1 MNYAIY
7 KLKFTAPVHF
17 GKSMLTDSEYALCSD
32 TIFAALC
39 MEAVQIGDDLLNEF
53 VSYAKT
59 NAVQLSD
66 AFPYIGDKLL
76 IPKPHVFVEH
86 SQDENSSIIKKA
98 CKKLKYIPI
107 DDLDSYLNGSFD
119 VLNAVQMSEL
129 GVSALKISASIRNDE
144 GETKP
149 YEVGTYSFYD
159 GCGLYLIVG
168 CLNDNVKL
176 LLDTLMDQLQH
187 SGLGGKRS
195 SGYGRFTFEVLE
207 VNEWLLE
214 KLKCESK
221 KYMLLNTALPTENE
235 LEEVIKNANYSL
247 IKRSGFVASSTYSDT
262 WQRKKDLI
270 MFKSGSCFDR
280 RFDGDVYDVSDS
292 MGNHPVFR
300 FGKPMFM
307 RIS

>member
-17 GKSMLTDSEYALCSD
+17 GKSMLTDSEFALCSD

-39 MEAVQIGDDLLNEF
+39 MEAVQIGDDLLNEL
-53 VSYAKT
+53 VSCAKA
-59 NAVQLSD
+59 NAIQLSD
-66 AFPYIGDKLL
+66 VFPYIGDKILL
-76 IPKPHVFVEH
+76 PKPHVFVEH

-98 CKKLKYIPI
+98 YKKLKYITI
-107 DDLDSYLNGSFD
+107 DDFDSFLNGSFD
-119 VLNAVQMSEL
+119 VLNAAQMSEL
-129 GVSALKISASIRNDE
+129 GVSALKVSASIRNDE

-149 YEVGTYSFYD
+149 YEVGTYSFYN
-159 GCGLYLIVG
+159 GCGLYLILG
-168 CLNDNVKL
+168 YSNDNVKS

-195 SGYGRFTFEVLE
+195 SGYGRFNFEVLE

-214 KLKCESK
+214 KLNCESK

-292 MGNHPVFR
+292 TGNHPIFR

>member
-17 GKSMLTDSEYALCSD
+17 GKSLLTDSEFTLCSD

-39 MEAVQIGDDLLNEF
+39 MEAVRMGDDLLKELI
-53 VSYAKT
+53 SGARS
-59 NAVQLSD
+59 NAIQLSD
-66 AFPYIGDKLL
+66 SFPYIGDNLF

-86 SQDENSSIIKKA
+86 SQDENSSIVKKA
-98 CKKLKYIPI
+98 YKKLKYITI
-107 DDLDSYLNGSFD
+107 DDFESYLSGSFD

-129 GVSALKISASIRNDE
+129 GVSALKVSASIRNDE

-149 YEVGTYSFYD
+149 YEVGTYSFYE

-168 CLNDNVKL
+168 YSNDNIKSL
-176 LLDTLMDQLQH
+176 IDSLMDQLQH

-195 SGYGRFTFEVLE
+195 SGYGRFTYEVIE
-207 VNEWLLE
+207 VNAWLISRLN
-214 KLKCESK
+214 CEAE
-221 KYMLLNTALPTENE
+221 KYMLLNTALPKENE
-235 LEEVIKNANYSL
+235 LEDVMKNANYGL
-247 IKRSGFVASSTYSDT
+247 VKRSGFVASSNYSDT

-280 RFDGDVYDVSDS
+280 KFEGDVYDVSANI
-292 MGNHPVFR
+292 GNHPVFR
-300 FGKPMFM
+300 YGKPMFM

>member
-1 MNYAIY
+1 MNYVIY

-17 GKSMLTDSEYALCSD
+17 GKKLLSDSAFTLCSD

-39 MEAVQIGDDLLNEF
+39 LEAVQMGSKQLDILVNA
-53 VSYAKT
+53 VKS

-66 AFPYIGDKLL
+66 AFPYIGDKFL
-76 IPKPHVFVEH
+76 IPKPHIFVEH

-98 CKKLKYIPI
+98 YKKLKYITI
-107 DDLDSYLNGSFD
+107 DDFESYLNGAFD

-129 GVSALKISASIRNDE
+129 GVSSLKISASIRNGE

-159 GCGLYLIVG
+159 GCGMYLIIG
-168 CLNDNVKL
+168 CSSNDMKALVDL
-176 LLDTLMDQLQH
+176 LMDQLQH

-195 SGYGRFTFEVLE
+195 SGYGRFVFEVFE
-207 VNEWLLE
+207 VDKWLNDRLN
-214 KLKCESK
+214 CEAT

-235 LEEVIKNANYSL
+235 LEGVIRNANYSL
-247 IKRSGFVASSTYSDT
+247 IKRSGFVASSGYSDT
-262 WQRKKDLI
+262 WQRKKDLV
-270 MFKSGSCFDR
+270 MFQSGSCFDR
-280 RFDGDVYDVSDS
+280 RFEGDVYDVSDNTGS
-292 MGNHPVFR
+292 HPVFR
-300 FGKPMFM
+300 SGKPMFM

>member
-17 GKSMLTDSEYALCSD
+17 GKSLLTDSEFTLCSD
-32 TIFAALC
+32 TVFAALC
-39 MEAVQIGDDLLNEF
+39 MEAVRMGEDQLNEL
-53 VSYAKT
+53 VNGVKS
-59 NAVQLSD
+59 NAIQLSD
-66 AFPYIGDKLL
+66 AFPYIGDKML

-86 SQDENSSIIKKA
+86 TQDENSSIIKKA
-98 CKKLKYIPI
+98 YKKLKYITI
-107 DDLDSYLNGSFD
+107 DDFDSYLEGSFE

-129 GVSALKISASIRNDE
+129 GVSALKVSASIRNDE

-159 GCGLYLIVG
+159 DCGLYLIAG
-168 CLNDNVKL
+168 YSNDNTKSL
-176 LLDTLMDQLQH
+176 IDSLMNLLQH

-195 SGYGRFTFEVLE
+195 SGYGRFTFELLE
-207 VNEWLLE
+207 VNDWLLA
-214 KLKCESK
+214 KLNCEAE
-221 KYMLLNTALPTENE
+221 KYMLLNTALPTEDE

-247 IKRSGFVASSTYSDT
+247 LKRSGFVASSSYSDT
-262 WQRKKDLI
+262 WQRKRDLV

-280 RFDGDVYDVSDS
+280 RFQGDIYDVSTNAGS
-292 MGNHPVFR
+292 HPVFR
-300 FGKPMFM
+300 YGKPMFM

>member
-17 GKSMLTDSEYALCSD
+17 GKSLLTDSEFTLCSD

-39 MEAVQIGDDLLNEF
+39 MEAVRMGDDLLKEL
-53 VSYAKT
+53 VSGARS
-59 NAVQLSD
+59 NAIQLSD
-66 AFPYIGDKLL
+66 AFPYIGDKLF

-98 CKKLKYIPI
+98 YKKLKYITI
-107 DDLDSYLNGSFD
+107 DDFESYLSGSFD

-129 GVSALKISASIRNDE
+129 GVSALKVSASIRNDE

-149 YEVGTYSFYD
+149 YEVGTYSFYE

-168 CLNDNVKL
+168 YSNDNIKSL
-176 LLDTLMDQLQH
+176 IDSLMDQLQH

-195 SGYGRFTFEVLE
+195 SGYGRFTYEVIE
-207 VNEWLLE
+207 VNAWLISRLN
-214 KLKCESK
+214 CEAE
-221 KYMLLNTALPTENE
+221 KYMLLNTALPKENE
-235 LEEVIKNANYSL
+235 LEDVMKNANYGL
-247 IKRSGFVASSTYSDT
+247 VKRSGFVASSNYSDT

-280 RFDGDVYDVSDS
+280 KFEGDVYDVSAN

-300 FGKPMFM
+300 YGKPMFM

>member
-17 GKSMLTDSEYALCSD
+17 GKSLLTDSEFTLCSD

-39 MEAVQIGDDLLNEF
+39 MEAVRMGDDLLNELVRF
-53 VSYAKT
+53 AKS
-59 NAVQLSD
+59 NDIQMSD

-98 CKKLKYIPI
+98 YKKLKYITI
-107 DDLDSYLNGSFD
+107 DDFDSYLDGSFD
-119 VLNAVQMSEL
+119 VINAVQMSDL
-129 GVSALKISASIRNDE
+129 GVSALKVSASIRNDE
-144 GETKP
+144 GETIP

-159 GCGLYLIVG
+159 DCGLYLLVG
-168 CLNDNVKL
+168 YSNDNTKS
-176 LLDTLMDQLQH
+176 LMDSLMVQLQY

-195 SGYGRFTFEVLE
+195 SGYGRFAFDFLK

-214 KLKCESK
+214 RLDCKAE

-235 LEEVIKNANYSL
+235 LEDVMKNANYSL
-247 IKRSGFVASSTYSDT
+247 IKRGGFVASSSYSDT

-280 RFDGDVYDVSDS
+280 RFEGDVYDVSAIS
-292 MGNHPVFR
+292 GNHPVFR
-300 FGKPMFM
+300 YGKPLFM